1 MFAICKEKNHKKREI
16 LRQTQS
22 AGVFAAIVDRNF
34 VPSNALSA
42 NCLLLVQE
50 QKNDGTVIEIVEMVA
65 GEAISFESLSH
76 AEFAFFLRFLI
87 FFWFIRF
94 CVVFLETN
102 NLCFSRLREKLQQ
115 LFN

>member
-16 LRQTQS
+16 FRQTKS
-22 AGVFAAIVDRNF
+22 VGVFAAIVDRNF
-34 VPSNALSA
+34 VPSNALNA

-87 FFWFIRF
+87 FFGLFAF
-94 CVVFLETN
+94 ALFFLETN
-102 NLCFSRLREKLQQ
+102 KLCFSRLREKLQQ